1 MIPGAIFAVLL
12 VVIIAAASLLLRSE
26 WKRFRLDRSPGKPP
40 KLEEAALDRWNA
52 RVVVLVAAMSVMGAL
67 LAWWA
72 SATFADAQLLDQR
85 SLQQTN
91 QYQTTKAIE
100 DSKIAF
106 GARLTQIYEQHTVAE
121 SNLYTQ
127 AAAAWSRGNER
138 LALALEAEARVEGAQ
153 ERVLDPG
160 FLHYSP
166 GFPGSGGAVAYSVSE
181 QETNAVF
188 ESQDLR
194 TLDPAHVA
202 VVEASAASA
211 RARGETIVLGTVLI
225 FAGVFFFTLAYLGG
239 RHRRVRAFAPG
250 ILGAVGALVVVVVA
264 TLT

>member
-1 MIPGAIFAVLL
+1 MLAL
-12 VVIIAAASLLLRSE
+12 IIAAASLLLRTE
-26 WKRFRLDRSPGKPP
+26 WRRFRVDRSPGKPP

-72 SATFADAQLLDQR
+72 SATFADAQVLDQR
-85 SLQQTN
+85 ALQQTN

-121 SNLYTQ
+121 SNLYSQ

-166 GFPGSGGAVAYSVSE
+166 GFPASGGAVSYSVTE
-181 QETNAVF
+181 QATNALF

-194 TLDPAHVA
+194 TLDPSHVA
-202 VVEASAASA
+202 LVESNAAST
-211 RARGETIVLGTVLI
+211 RARGEIMVLGTVLI

-239 RHRRVRAFAPG
+239 RHRRVHTFTPG
-250 ILGAVGALVVVVVA
+250 ILSAAGALAVVLVA

>member
-1 MIPGAIFAVLL
+1 VIFAALL
-12 VVIIAAASLLLRSE
+12 ALIIVAATLLLRTE
-26 WKRFRLDRSPGKPP
+26 WQRYRVDRSPGKPP

-72 SATFADAQLLDQR
+72 SATFAGAEELDQR
-85 SLQQTN
+85 ALQQTN

-100 DSKIAF
+100 ESKIAF
-106 GARLTQIYEQHTVAE
+106 GAGLTQIYEQHTVAE

-127 AAAAWSRGNER
+127 AAAAWNQGDRA

-160 FLHYSP
+160 FLYYSP
-166 GFPGSGGAVAYSVSE
+166 SSPGSGGAVPYSVAE
-181 QETNAVF
+181 QETNALF
-188 ESQDLR
+188 GNQDLR

-202 VVEASAASA
+202 RVEADAAST

-225 FAGVFFFTLAYLGG
+225 FVGVFFFTLAYLGG
-239 RHRRVRAFAPG
+239 RHRRVRAFVPG
-250 ILGAVGALVVVVVA
+250 ILGVVGALAVVVVA